1 MSQKKDWSF
10 PNGLMP
16 TAEDLNYDLE
26 ALLDSIVALRA
37 EVPEQ
42 AFTAQTLGTSRTGSA
57 VVLDDRGTVL
67 TIGYLITEAHTAF
80 LTTRSGQ
87 VVQAVPLA
95 YDQVT
100 GFGLLKALG
109 PLKATAARRAQ
120 RNTSEVGDTV
130 FLLSHGGSSHAL
142 KARLADRR
150 PFAGYWEYLLEAALY
165 TTPPH
170 PEWSGAGLFNTA
182 GELIGIGS
190 LLLQEAVENAT
201 DASSGQGNMV
211 VPIDLLEPI
220 LENLVRTG
228 QSGLPPRPWLGLYA
242 AEDDGRVVVGGV
254 ADKGPAMK
262 AGLQQGDLILDVGGT
277 RVHSLATF
285 LRTVWALGP
294 AGVEVPLKVGRD
306 GELLRLTI
314 SSVDRNALM
323 FRSGAH

>member
-1 MSQKKDWSF
+1 MSQQKEWSF
-10 PNGLMP
+10 PK
-16 TAEDLNYDLE
+16 DLLPQADDLSGDLE
-26 ALLDSIVALRA
+26 AMLDSVVALRA

-42 AFTAQTLGTSRTGSA
+42 AFTAQTLGTSRAGSG

-109 PLKATAARRAQ
+109 PLKATSARRAKGP
-120 RNTSEVGDTV
+120 TAEVGDTV
-130 FLLSHGGSSHAL
+130 FLISHGGSRHAL

-170 PEWSGAGLFNTA
+170 PEWSGAGLFNEA

-190 LLLQEAVENAT
+190 LLLQEAIENAP
-201 DASSGQGNMV
+201 DADSGQGNMV
-211 VPIDLLEPI
+211 VPIELLDPI
-220 LENLVRTG
+220 LDNLMKTG

-242 AEDDGRVVVGGV
+242 AEDEGRVIVGGV

-262 AGLQQGDLILDVGGT
+262 AGLQQGDLILDVAGH

-285 LRTVWALGP
+285 LRTVWAVGP
-294 AGVEVPLKVGRD
+294 AGVDVPLKVGRD
-306 GELLRLTI
+306 GELLRLSI
-314 SSVDRNALM
+314 QSVDRNALM
-323 FRSGAH
+323 YRAGAH

>member
-16 TAEDLNYDLE
+16 TAEDLNCDLE

>member
-190 LLLQEAVENAT
+190 LLLQEAVENTT

>member
-1 MSQKKDWSF
+1 MSQQKEWSF
-10 PNGLMP
+10 PK
-16 TAEDLNYDLE
+16 DLLPQADDLSGDLE
-26 ALLDSIVALRA
+26 AMLDSVVALRA

-42 AFTAQTLGTSRTGSA
+42 AFTAQTLGTSRAGSG

-109 PLKATAARRAQ
+109 PLKATPARRAKGP
-120 RNTSEVGDTV
+120 TAEVGDTV
-130 FLLSHGGSSHAL
+130 FLISHGGSRHAL

-170 PEWSGAGLFNTA
+170 PEWSGAGLFNEA

-190 LLLQEAVENAT
+190 LLLQEAIENAP
-201 DASSGQGNMV
+201 DADSGQGNMV
-211 VPIDLLEPI
+211 VPIELLDPI
-220 LENLVRTG
+220 LDNLMKTG

-242 AEDDGRVVVGGV
+242 AEDEGRVIVGGV

-262 AGLQQGDLILDVGGT
+262 AGLQQGDLILDVAGH

-285 LRTVWALGP
+285 LRTVWAVGP
-294 AGVEVPLKVGRD
+294 AGVDVPLKVGRD
-306 GELLRLTI
+306 GELLRLSI
-314 SSVDRNALM
+314 QSVDRNALM
-323 FRSGAH
+323 YRAGAH